1 MNGFKT
7 SEQQFD
13 FIVVGGGLTGL
24 CAALAAARHGAKT
37 ALVQDRPV
45 LGGNASSEIRM
56 HVCGATANMQ
66 KPELAEGGILHE
78 LMLSN
83 KRVNT
88 NYNFSVWDA
97 VLFDAAKCEPNL
109 KLFLNT
115 TMHGAMAENGAVQAI
130 ECYQMTTE
138 RRLVLSAPLF
148 ADCTGN
154 GTLAAFV
161 GAEYRTGSEA
171 KAEFNEPHAP
181 SEANQNRMG
190 NTLLFKAADAGHPVS
205 FIPPVDAMK
214 FTEEQLKYRKHTA
227 AIPEEVL
234 KGLSESE
241 YRTLYDGFCQDY
253 GYWWVEIPGVEEDII
268 DEYEEIRDQLV
279 RAIYG
284 VWDHIKNGGNHGA
297 ENFEL
302 VWVGMLPGVRESR
315 RMVGDYMLTEADIMT
330 NRRFEDV
337 VAYGGWHVDNHIA
350 GGLFAFDKPASEV
363 FEFEGSYDIPYRAYC
378 AKGFSNLYVGGRCM
392 SASKLAMASSRVMG
406 TCAIGGQALG
416 TAAALCVQHGCGIRD
431 VNVGELQQLLLRDD
445 CYLPGITNRDAADI
459 ARTATVTASHEAE
472 GFPAAEVLSGVSRR
486 TEDGQPNQWRSG
498 GLDTAGEW
506 LELALAKTACI
517 RTVQLTFDSDFD
529 TEKKITLSSRRQ
541 KQQKDGIPAELVK
554 DFTVELWKN
563 GAQVAQQSVQG
574 NYQRLCRVSFDGVLC
589 DTIRVVVQATNGLA
603 EARIFEVRAYE

>member
-1 MNGFKT
+1 MNGIKT
-7 SEQQFD
+7 SKQQFD

-97 VLFDAAKCEPNL
+97 VLFDAAKREPNL
-109 KLFLNT
+109 TLFLNT
-115 TMHGAMAENGAVQAI
+115 TMHGATAENGTVTAI

-138 RRLVLSAPLF
+138 RRLLLSAALF

-161 GAEYRTGSEA
+161 GGEYRMGSEA
-171 KAEFNEPHAP
+171 QSEFDEPHAP
-181 SEANQNRMG
+181 VEANDYRMG
-190 NTLLFKAADAGHPVS
+190 NTLLFKAVDTGHPVT
-205 FIPPVDAMK
+205 FIPPVDAMH

-227 AIPEEVL
+227 VIPDEVL
-234 KGLSESE
+234 KNLSESE
-241 YRTLYDGFCQDY
+241 YRTLYDGYCQDY
-253 GYWWVEIPGVEEDII
+253 GYWWVEISGEGDDII
-268 DEYEEIRDQLV
+268 SEYEEIRDELV
-279 RAIYG
+279 RAVYG

-315 RMVGDYMLTEADIMT
+315 RIVGDYILNESDVMS

-337 VAYGGWHVDNHIA
+337 VAYGGWYVDNHIP

-363 FEFEGSYDIPYRAYC
+363 FEFDGSYDIPYRAYC
-378 AKGFSNLYVGGRCM
+378 AKDFTNLFVGGRCM

-406 TCAIGGQALG
+406 TCAIGGQAIG
-416 TAAALCVQHGCGIRD
+416 TAAALCVRHGCGMREVSID
-431 VNVGELQQLLLRDD
+431 ELQQTLLRDD
-445 CYLPGITNRDAADI
+445 CYLPGVTNHDIADL
-459 ARTATVTASHEAE
+459 ARTATITASSECSEFSAE
-472 GFPAAEVLSGVSRR
+472 RVVSGVSRR
-486 TEDGQPNQWRSG
+486 VDGVPHQWRSN
-498 GLDTAGEW
+498 GLNAAGEW
-506 LELALAKTACI
+506 IALRLQAPTPVA
-517 RTVQLTFDSDFD
+517 TVQLTFDSDFD

-541 KQQKDGIPAELVK
+541 KQQKDGVPTELVR
-554 DFTVELWKN
+554 DYTVELLCE
-563 GAQVAQQSVQG
+563 GATVAQKSVRD
-574 NYQRLCRVSFDGVLC
+574 NYQRLCRVSFEGVLC
-589 DTIRVVVQATNGLA
+589 DTVRVTVHATNGA
-603 EARIFEVRAYE
+603 SEARIFEIRVYG